1 VYYGAAMALLA
12 PRLPASPKEWSD
24 ADLLRRVLRNDT
36 RAWNEMVRRFRSLIY
51 RCVTKVI
58 GRYDSVLSSADA
70 DEVYAEV
77 MVSLVRDDMRK
88 LRLYD
93 SRRGTKLS
101 SWLGMIATNTA
112 YDFLRGT
119 ARRPILDRI
128 DGAPDIDSLEASP
141 LDEVLSTERRSHL
154 NVLLAD
160 YSDKDRAFV
169 SLYYAQGLPAEEVA
183 EEMKI
188 SIKTVYSKKHKLLA
202 RLQTTLAPMMQAASP
217 LAPA

>member
-1 VYYGAAMALLA
+1 MPVLA
-12 PRLPASPKEWSD
+12 RTAINSRNTPPSDWSD
-24 ADLLRRVLRNDT
+24 RQLLRRVLQNQDRGW
-36 RAWNEMVRRFRSLIY
+36 AELVRRYRALIY
-51 RCVTKVI
+51 RCITKVI

-101 SWLGMIATNTA
+101 SWLGMIATNTS

-128 DGAPDIDSLEASP
+128 DGAPEIDSLEASP
-141 LDEVLSTERRSHL
+141 LDDVLSIERRAHL
-154 NVLLAD
+154 NLLLSE

-202 RLQTTLAPMMQAASP
+202 RLQGTLAPLVEAASP
-217 LAPA
+217 LLPA

>member
-1 VYYGAAMALLA
+1 MPVLA
-12 PRLPASPKEWSD
+12 IRPAASPKDWID
-24 ADLLRRVLRNDT
+24 AELLRRVLRNEKA
-36 RAWNEMVRRFRSLIY
+36 AWIELVRRYRSLIY

-70 DEVYAEV
+70 DEIYADV
-77 MVSLVRDDMRK
+77 LITLVRDDMRK

-93 SRRGTKLS
+93 ARRGTKLS
-101 SWLGMIATNTA
+101 SWIGMIATNVA
-112 YDFLRGT
+112 YDYLRGT

-128 DGAPDIDSLEASP
+128 DGIPEVQEDKASP
-141 LDEVLSTERRSHL
+141 LDGLLSSERRSRL
-154 NVLLAD
+154 NRMLSD

-169 SLYYAQGLPAEEVA
+169 SLYYAQGLDAEEVA

-202 RLQTTLAPMMQAASP
+202 RLQTTLAPLAA
-217 LAPA
+217 A

>member
-1 VYYGAAMALLA
+1 MALLA

-24 ADLLRRVLRNDT
+24 ADLLRRVLRSDT
-36 RAWNEMVRRFRSLIY
+36 RAWNELVRRFRSLVY
-51 RCVTKVI
+51 RCITKVI

-128 DGAPDIDSLEASP
+128 DGAPDIDSMEASP
-141 LDEVLSTERRSHL
+141 LDDILSTERRSHL
-154 NVLLAD
+154 NTLLAE
-160 YSDKDRAFV
+160 YSEKDRAFV

-183 EEMKI
+183 EEMNI

-202 RLQTTLAPMMQAASP
+202 RLQNTLAPLVEAASP
-217 LAPA
+217 LLPA